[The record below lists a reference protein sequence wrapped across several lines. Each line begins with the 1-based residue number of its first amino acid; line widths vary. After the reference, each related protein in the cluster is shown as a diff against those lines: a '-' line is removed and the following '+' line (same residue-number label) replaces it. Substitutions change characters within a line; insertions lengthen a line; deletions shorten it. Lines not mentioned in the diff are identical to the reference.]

1 MRRGPP
7 HVSAG
12 GGVTF
17 TASARKMIM
26 KVVVTKR
33 IGRITLWLAPVVMTL
48 PFLAGACAGTASRN
62 TSTAAVAQNPC
73 RDADVWRDDLRILEP
88 RSVVEIEPH
97 YTRNTCD
104 GTTQVIGTQV
114 VLRPPSDSSSAALSR
129 MLRCGASR
137 VLVGMHNPASPSP
150 TSLWLP
156 DGWLDI
162 EVKPEGGNFLVTLS
176 AESVPK
182 NIQLFH
188 RTTDFLGAHGTLGG
202 R

>member
-1 MRRGPP
+1 
-7 HVSAG
+7 
-12 GGVTF
+12 
-17 TASARKMIM
+17 M

-33 IGRITLWLAPVVMTL
+33 AGRKTPWFAPVLMTL
-48 PFLAGACAGTASRN
+48 PFLAGACAGSASRN
-62 TSTAAVAQNPC
+62 ITTSAVAQNPC
-73 RDADVWRDDLRILEP
+73 RDIDVWRDDLRILEP
-88 RSVVEIEPH
+88 KFVVNVEPH

-104 GTTQVIGTQV
+104 GTTQIIGTQV
-114 VLRPPSDSSSAALSR
+114 VVRRPTDSSSAALSR

-137 VLVGMHNPASPSP
+137 VRVGMDNPEGPSP

-156 DGWLDI
+156 DGLLDI
-162 EVKPEGGNFLVTLS
+162 EVKPEGGNLLVTLS

-188 RTTDFLGAHGTLGG
+188 RTTDFLGGHGTRGG

>member
-1 MRRGPP
+1 
-7 HVSAG
+7 VS
-12 GGVTF
+12 
-17 TASARKMIM
+17 
-26 KVVVTKR
+26 VVVTKR
-33 IGRITLWLAPVVMTL
+33 IGRKMPRFAPIVMTL

-88 RSVVEIEPH
+88 KFVVNVEPH

-104 GTTQVIGTQV
+104 GTTQIIGTQV
-114 VLRPPSDSSSAALSR
+114 LVRRPTDSSSEALSR

-137 VLVGMHNPASPSP
+137 VRVGTDNRAGPSP

-156 DGWLDI
+156 DGLLDI
-162 EVKPEGGNFLVTLS
+162 EVKPEGDNFLVTLS

-188 RTTDFLGAHGTLGG
+188 RTSDFLRAHGTLGG

>member
-1 MRRGPP
+1 
-7 HVSAG
+7 
-12 GGVTF
+12 
-17 TASARKMIM
+17 MIM

-33 IGRITLWLAPVVMTL
+33 TGRKTLWFAPVVMTL
-48 PFLAGACAGTASRN
+48 PFLAGACAGAASRN

-73 RDADVWRDDLRILEP
+73 RDADVWREDLRILEP
-88 RSVVEIEPH
+88 KLVVHIEPH

-114 VLRPPSDSSSAALSR
+114 VLRPPSASSSAALSR
-129 MLRCGASR
+129 MLRCVFSR
-137 VLVGMHNPASPSP
+137 VLIGELNPARPSAA
-150 TSLWLP
+150 SLWLP

-162 EVKPEGGNFLVTLS
+162 EVKPDGGDFLVTLS

-188 RTTDFLGAHGTLGG
+188 RTTDFLGAHAPPGG
-202 R
+202 P